1 MSGMR
6 NRKPAV
12 RYNPSDHGLSDK
24 ARNERDDAPP
34 TTRSKRG
41 SLKQPDRFDFD
52 RDGRNDTNIKRAR
65 GETPGPT
72 DAQEALDREAQ
83 EELDR
88 SIEARFKEQSTGAF
102 EVHGDPY
109 RLAKDGRPGVCRYNE
124 IKDGK
129 QGIICGIG
137 SFVKVLVPP
146 DYDNETRV
154 QQFAATDPWIEY
166 IAWLEAVEIA
176 PQEEEPKCHLH
187 WLKDCNDLQKGE
199 QAKMMET
206 TKKDENSK
214 WAIIVNH
221 NGMAVSTD
229 VPLRWVQGPVYV
241 RANCTIIHEEGAFI
255 DCVNCTEWL
264 LNGLAGL
271 VTGLPDVAGHR
282 HAVGSVECPEP
293 VPETIEVVQ
302 EFNYEEMKFQNVA
315 DFRPFNV
322 KDKLRRTLAYVTL
335 EEFEDPQREPLQ
347 VRLPIPNENGGGFFA
362 IHVSKFPSGLNIQ
375 VGEALE
381 ITTES
386 KKGNQTRK
394 LGQIV
399 GYEKGVARCLELL
412 PANKVQ
418 KNVGDDYDMNFMH
431 FPHMLFMTDNEF
443 HLKKFQSRHDYRC
456 RNVTVGVAASIDSYS
471 HMHTE
476 YVLHQGLRKNG
487 TSWDVVRLD
496 FVDMSNISVP
506 PHCAIP
512 SIKPQ
517 TCIFNALTNMV
528 EELKDLIKNQ
538 SNCKSYKTVPFPAVW
553 AGFITELSQKGT
565 VQPNPPYGQLVYH
578 ISASRI
584 TRIIK
589 ATGGEDSV
597 TVLDMCC
604 YDYDGRKL
612 FSVPDLLKFTVYCNS
627 NTVALSCNNPF

>member
-1 MSGMR
+1 MKEED
-6 NRKPAV
+6 N
-12 RYNPSDHGLSDK
+12 
-24 ARNERDDAPP
+24 APP

-41 SLKQPDRFDFD
+41 SLKQTAIYDPDWE
-52 RDGRNDTNIKRAR
+52 GRNDTKIKRAR

-381 ITTES
+381 ITTKS
-386 KKGNQTRK
+386 KKGNRTRK

-418 KNVGDDYDMNFMH
+418 KNVGDDYEMNFMH

-443 HLKKFQSRHDYRC
+443 HLKKFQSRHGYRC

>member
-6 NRKPAV
+6 NRTAAD

-24 ARNERDDAPP
+24 ARNERDNAPP

-41 SLKQPDRFDFD
+41 SLKQTDRFDPAWE
-52 RDGRNDTNIKRAR
+52 GRSDTKIKRAR
-65 GETPGPT
+65 GELPGPT

-199 QAKMMET
+199 QAKKMET

-335 EEFEDPQREPLQ
+335 TECEDPPPLQ
-347 VRLPIPNENGGGFFA
+347 VRLPIPNETEGRNFA
-362 IHVSKFPSGLNIQ
+362 IHVSKFPCGLNIQ

-381 ITTES
+381 ITTKD

-394 LGQIV
+394 LGQIM
-399 GYEKGVARCLELL
+399 GYDKGVARCLELL
-412 PANKVQ
+412 PANCH
-418 KNVGDDYDMNFMH
+418 GWM
-431 FPHMLFMTDNEF
+431 
-443 HLKKFQSRHDYRC
+443 
-456 RNVTVGVAASIDSYS
+456 
-471 HMHTE
+471 
-476 YVLHQGLRKNG
+476 
-487 TSWDVVRLD
+487 
-496 FVDMSNISVP
+496 
-506 PHCAIP
+506 
-512 SIKPQ
+512 
-517 TCIFNALTNMV
+517 
-528 EELKDLIKNQ
+528 
-538 SNCKSYKTVPFPAVW
+538 
-553 AGFITELSQKGT
+553 
-565 VQPNPPYGQLVYH
+565 
-578 ISASRI
+578 
-584 TRIIK
+584 
-589 ATGGEDSV
+589 
-597 TVLDMCC
+597 
-604 YDYDGRKL
+604 
-612 FSVPDLLKFTVYCNS
+612 
-627 NTVALSCNNPF
+627 